1 MKLPEEKI
9 VFPGKIVQIGG
20 SKGII
25 LPPLILEKLELEKGT
40 EVKIISDK
48 GKFGLFAGLWNPEQQ
63 KKRK

>member
-9 VFPGKIVQIGG
+9 VFSGKIVQIGG

-25 LPPLILEKLELEKGT
+25 LPPLILGKLELEKGT
-40 EVKIISDK
+40 EVKIISNK
-48 GKFGLFAGLWNPEQQ
+48 GKHGLFAALWNPEQQ